1 MANYE
6 NEDEARAAGF
16 TFDHDR
22 EGGQFTVSKDGR
34 VVGVAHYTLSGPEP
48 GEVSSTAPG
57 GTPTIDFDHTLVVRE
72 HRGTGLS
79 ALLATRAL
87 TDDIV
92 EGRSVRASCWYID
105 GFIATHPE
113 LLKR

>member
-6 NEDEARAAGF
+6 TEEEARAAGF
-16 TFDHDR
+16 SFDHDR
-22 EGGQFTVSKDGR
+22 NASQFTVSKDGR
-34 VVGVAHYTLSGPEP
+34 VIGVAHYTLF
-48 GEVSSTAPG
+48 GE
-57 GTPTIDFDHTLVVRE
+57 GTGIDFDHTVVIPE

-92 EGRSVRASCWYID
+92 TGRSVRASCWYID
-105 GFIATHPE
+105 GFIAQHPE
-113 LLKR
+113 LLDR